1 MSKFLYYCP
10 NCNKLYMAGEAGKT
24 VKCTG
29 CSEIALDMDISS
41 DEYNALNA
49 AQKQELK
56 NRIILKYTAD
66 ESYEDSVEED
76 TWYDGTS
83 DQDTWYDGTSVE
95 DTVRENASYEDT
107 AHENISYEDAAGDAS
122 ETGIGEQEI
131 MGDKPGTGLTGSDDT
146 AVKTDTDKADMDK
159 TEAKPDTDAAVV
171 LRRRRGIAGN
181 SRAGRILIALSKIGL
196 LLSLIGSAAIG
207 ILVANE
213 MYASVGIAYGLA
225 VFLVCVLLC
234 LIIMGIGEISIL
246 LASVNAKLDE
256 K

>member
-24 VKCTG
+24 LKCTG
-29 CSEIALDMDISS
+29 CSEIALDMGISS
-41 DEYNALNA
+41 DEYNALNT

-56 NRIILKYTAD
+56 NRIILKYSAD
-66 ESYEDSVEED
+66 EDF
-76 TWYDGTS
+76 
-83 DQDTWYDGTSVE
+83 
-95 DTVRENASYEDT
+95 
-107 AHENISYEDAAGDAS
+107 AHDAS
-122 ETGIGEQEI
+122 DGGIKEQETTV
-131 MGDKPGTGLTGSDDT
+131 DKPGTEAAGSNDT
-146 AVKTDTDKADMDK
+146 EEKNDSEKAAAKTDAD
-159 TEAKPDTDAAVV
+159 TAVV

-181 SRAGRILIALSKIGL
+181 SRAGRILIAFSKIGL

-207 ILVANE
+207 FLVANE

-225 VFLVCVLLC
+225 AFLVCTLLC

>member
-24 VKCTG
+24 LKCTG
-29 CSEIALDMDISS
+29 CSEIALDMGISS
-41 DEYNALNA
+41 DEYNALNTT
-49 AQKQELK
+49 QKQELK
-56 NRIILKYTAD
+56 NRIILKYSAD
-66 ESYEDSVEED
+66 EDF
-76 TWYDGTS
+76 
-83 DQDTWYDGTSVE
+83 
-95 DTVRENASYEDT
+95 
-107 AHENISYEDAAGDAS
+107 AHDAS
-122 ETGIGEQEI
+122 GGGIKEQETTV
-131 MGDKPGTGLTGSDDT
+131 DKPGTEAAGSNDT
-146 AVKTDTDKADMDK
+146 EVKNDTEKAAAKTDAGT
-159 TEAKPDTDAAVV
+159 TLV

-207 ILVANE
+207 FLVANE

-225 VFLVCVLLC
+225 AFLVCTLLC

>member
-29 CSEIALDMDISS
+29 CSEIALDMGISS

-66 ESYEDSVEED
+66 ESYEDPMDED
-76 TWYDGTS
+76 AWYEGLS
-83 DQDTWYDGTSVE
+83 DQDTAHDNESY
-95 DTVRENASYEDT
+95 ENAEHENVSYEDT
-107 AHENISYEDAAGDAS
+107 AHENVTYAGAEGNVSGESIAEKEIAGD
-122 ETGIGEQEI
+122 
-131 MGDKPGTGLTGSDDT
+131 DPGNEAMGSDDE
-146 AVKTDTDKADMDK
+146 AVKKDADK
-159 TEAKPDTDAAVV
+159 TAAKTDADTTVV

-207 ILVANE
+207 FLVANE
-213 MYASVGIAYGLA
+213 MYASVGIAYGLVA
-225 VFLVCVLLC
+225 FLVCTLLC

>member
-24 VKCTG
+24 LKCTG
-29 CSEIALDMDISS
+29 CSEIALDMGISS
-41 DEYNALNA
+41 DEYNALNT

-56 NRIILKYTAD
+56 NRIILKYSAD
-66 ESYEDSVEED
+66 EDF
-76 TWYDGTS
+76 
-83 DQDTWYDGTSVE
+83 
-95 DTVRENASYEDT
+95 
-107 AHENISYEDAAGDAS
+107 AHDAS
-122 ETGIGEQEI
+122 DGGIKEQETTV
-131 MGDKPGTGLTGSDDT
+131 DKPGTEAAGSNDT
-146 AVKTDTDKADMDK
+146 EVKNDTERAAAKTDAD
-159 TEAKPDTDAAVV
+159 TTVV

-181 SRAGRILIALSKIGL
+181 SRAGRILIAFSKIGL

-207 ILVANE
+207 FLVANE

-225 VFLVCVLLC
+225 AFLVCTLLC

>member
-1 MSKFLYYCP
+1 MLIIKTGEKQSMSKFLYYCP

-24 VKCTG
+24 LKCTG
-29 CSEIALDMDISS
+29 CSEIALDMGISS
-41 DEYNALNA
+41 DEYNALNT

-56 NRIILKYTAD
+56 NRIILKYSAD
-66 ESYEDSVEED
+66 EDF
-76 TWYDGTS
+76 
-83 DQDTWYDGTSVE
+83 
-95 DTVRENASYEDT
+95 
-107 AHENISYEDAAGDAS
+107 AHDAS
-122 ETGIGEQEI
+122 DGGIKEQETTV
-131 MGDKPGTGLTGSDDT
+131 DKPGTEAAGSNDT
-146 AVKTDTDKADMDK
+146 EVKNDTEKAAAKTDAD
-159 TEAKPDTDAAVV
+159 TTVV

-181 SRAGRILIALSKIGL
+181 SRAGRILIAFSKIGL

-207 ILVANE
+207 FLVANE

-225 VFLVCVLLC
+225 AFLVCTLLC

>member
-24 VKCTG
+24 LKCTG
-29 CSEIALDMDISS
+29 CSEIALDMGISS
-41 DEYNALNA
+41 DEYNALNT

-56 NRIILKYTAD
+56 NRIILKYSAD
-66 ESYEDSVEED
+66 EDF
-76 TWYDGTS
+76 
-83 DQDTWYDGTSVE
+83 
-95 DTVRENASYEDT
+95 
-107 AHENISYEDAAGDAS
+107 AHDAS
-122 ETGIGEQEI
+122 DGGIKEQETTV
-131 MGDKPGTGLTGSDDT
+131 DKPGTEAAGSNDT
-146 AVKTDTDKADMDK
+146 EVKNDTEKAAAKTDAD
-159 TEAKPDTDAAVV
+159 TTVV

-207 ILVANE
+207 FLVANE
-213 MYASVGIAYGLA
+213 MYASMGIAYGLA
-225 VFLVCVLLC
+225 AFLVCTLLC

>member
-24 VKCTG
+24 LKCTG
-29 CSEIALDMDISS
+29 CSEIALDMGISS
-41 DEYNALNA
+41 DEYNALNT

-56 NRIILKYTAD
+56 NRIILKYSAD
-66 ESYEDSVEED
+66 EDF
-76 TWYDGTS
+76 
-83 DQDTWYDGTSVE
+83 
-95 DTVRENASYEDT
+95 
-107 AHENISYEDAAGDAS
+107 AHDAS
-122 ETGIGEQEI
+122 DGGIKEQETTV
-131 MGDKPGTGLTGSDDT
+131 DKPGTEAAGSNDT
-146 AVKTDTDKADMDK
+146 EVKNDTERAAAKTDAD
-159 TEAKPDTDAAVV
+159 TTVV

-181 SRAGRILIALSKIGL
+181 SRAGRILIAFSKIGL

-207 ILVANE
+207 FLVANE
-213 MYASVGIAYGLA
+213 LYASVGRAYGLA
-225 VFLVCVLLC
+225 AFLVCTLLC

>member
-1 MSKFLYYCP
+1 MLIIKTGEKQSMSKFLYYCP

-29 CSEIALDMDISS
+29 CSEIALDMGISS
-41 DEYNALNA
+41 DEYNALNT

-56 NRIILKYTAD
+56 NRIILKYSAD
-66 ESYEDSVEED
+66 ESYENAVEED
-76 TWYDGTS
+76 TS
-83 DQDTWYDGTSVE
+83 
-95 DTVRENASYEDT
+95 NEDT
-107 AHENISYEDAAGDAS
+107 AYDDTPDGNMPDEDFAHDAS
-122 ETGIGEQEI
+122 DGGIKEQETTV
-131 MGDKPGTGLTGSDDT
+131 DKPGTEAAGSNDT
-146 AVKTDTDKADMDK
+146 EVKNDTEKAAAKTDDGT
-159 TEAKPDTDAAVV
+159 TVV

-207 ILVANE
+207 FLVANE

-225 VFLVCVLLC
+225 AFLVCTLLC

>member
-24 VKCTG
+24 LKCTG
-29 CSEIALDMDISS
+29 CSEIALDMGISS
-41 DEYNALNA
+41 DEYNALNT

-56 NRIILKYTAD
+56 NRIILKYSAD
-66 ESYEDSVEED
+66 EDF
-76 TWYDGTS
+76 
-83 DQDTWYDGTSVE
+83 
-95 DTVRENASYEDT
+95 
-107 AHENISYEDAAGDAS
+107 AHDAS
-122 ETGIGEQEI
+122 DGGIKEQETTV
-131 MGDKPGTGLTGSDDT
+131 DKPGTEAAGSNDT
-146 AVKTDTDKADMDK
+146 EVKNDTEKAAAKTDAD
-159 TEAKPDTDAAVV
+159 TTVV

-181 SRAGRILIALSKIGL
+181 SRAGRILIAFSKIGL

-207 ILVANE
+207 FLVANE

-225 VFLVCVLLC
+225 AFLVCTLLC

>member
-1 MSKFLYYCP
+1 
-10 NCNKLYMAGEAGKT
+10 MAGKAGKT
-24 VKCTG
+24 LKCTG
-29 CSEIALDMDISS
+29 CSEITLDMDISS
-41 DEYNALNA
+41 EEYNALNA

-56 NRIILKYTAD
+56 NRIILKYAAG
-66 ESYEDSVEED
+66 ESYEDSVEDD
-76 TWYDGTS
+76 TWYEGTP
-83 DQDTWYDGTSVE
+83 DRDTWYEGASVE
-95 DTVRENASYEDT
+95 DTARENVSYEDT
-107 AHENISYEDAAGDAS
+107 AHENISYEDAAGDVSGAS
-122 ETGIGEQEI
+122 IGEQEI
-131 MGDKPGTGLTGSDDT
+131 MGDDPGIEFKGSDDT

-159 TEAKPDTDAAVV
+159 TEAKPDNDAAVV
-171 LRRRRGIAGN
+171 FRRRRGIAGN

-196 LLSLIGSAAIG
+196 LLSLIGSAVIG
-207 ILVANE
+207 FLVANE

>member
-24 VKCTG
+24 LKCTG
-29 CSEIALDMDISS
+29 CSEIALDMGISS
-41 DEYNALNA
+41 DEYNALNT

-56 NRIILKYTAD
+56 NRIILKYSAD
-66 ESYEDSVEED
+66 EDF
-76 TWYDGTS
+76 
-83 DQDTWYDGTSVE
+83 
-95 DTVRENASYEDT
+95 
-107 AHENISYEDAAGDAS
+107 AHDAS
-122 ETGIGEQEI
+122 DGGIKEQETTV
-131 MGDKPGTGLTGSDDT
+131 DKPGTEAAGSNDT
-146 AVKTDTDKADMDK
+146 EVKNDTEKAAAKTDAD
-159 TEAKPDTDAAVV
+159 TAVV

-181 SRAGRILIALSKIGL
+181 SRAGRILIAFSKIGL

-207 ILVANE
+207 FLVANE

-225 VFLVCVLLC
+225 AFLVCTLLC

>member
-24 VKCTG
+24 LKCTG
-29 CSEIALDMDISS
+29 CSEIALDMGISS
-41 DEYNALNA
+41 DEYNALNT

-56 NRIILKYTAD
+56 NRIILKYSAD
-66 ESYEDSVEED
+66 EDF
-76 TWYDGTS
+76 
-83 DQDTWYDGTSVE
+83 
-95 DTVRENASYEDT
+95 
-107 AHENISYEDAAGDAS
+107 AHDAS
-122 ETGIGEQEI
+122 DGGIKEQETTV
-131 MGDKPGTGLTGSDDT
+131 DKPGTEAAGSNDT
-146 AVKTDTDKADMDK
+146 EVKNDTEKAAAKTDAD
-159 TEAKPDTDAAVV
+159 TTVV

-207 ILVANE
+207 FLVANE

-225 VFLVCVLLC
+225 AFLVCTLLC

>member
-29 CSEIALDMDISS
+29 CSEIALDMGISS
-41 DEYNALNA
+41 EEYNALSA

-66 ESYEDSVEED
+66 ESYEDPMDED
-76 TWYDGTS
+76 AWYEGLS
-83 DQDTWYDGTSVE
+83 DQDTAHANESY
-95 DTVRENASYEDT
+95 ENAEHENVSYEDT
-107 AHENISYEDAAGDAS
+107 AHENVTYEGEAGNVSGESIA
-122 ETGIGEQEI
+122 EQEI
-131 MGDKPGTGLTGSDDT
+131 AGDDTGSKVTVPDDT
-146 AVKTDTDKADMDK
+146 AAKTDEDK
-159 TEAKPDTDAAVV
+159 TAAKTDADTTVV

-207 ILVANE
+207 FLVANE

-225 VFLVCVLLC
+225 AFLVWTLLC

>member
-24 VKCTG
+24 LKCTG
-29 CSEIALDMDISS
+29 CSEIALDMGISS
-41 DEYNALNA
+41 DEYNALNT

-56 NRIILKYTAD
+56 NRIILKYSAD
-66 ESYEDSVEED
+66 EDF
-76 TWYDGTS
+76 
-83 DQDTWYDGTSVE
+83 
-95 DTVRENASYEDT
+95 
-107 AHENISYEDAAGDAS
+107 AHDAS
-122 ETGIGEQEI
+122 DGGIKEQETTV
-131 MGDKPGTGLTGSDDT
+131 DKPGTEAAGSNDT
-146 AVKTDTDKADMDK
+146 EVKNDTEKAAAKTDAD
-159 TEAKPDTDAAVV
+159 TTVV

-181 SRAGRILIALSKIGL
+181 SRAGRILIAFSKIGL

-207 ILVANE
+207 FLVTNE

-225 VFLVCVLLC
+225 AFLVCTLLC